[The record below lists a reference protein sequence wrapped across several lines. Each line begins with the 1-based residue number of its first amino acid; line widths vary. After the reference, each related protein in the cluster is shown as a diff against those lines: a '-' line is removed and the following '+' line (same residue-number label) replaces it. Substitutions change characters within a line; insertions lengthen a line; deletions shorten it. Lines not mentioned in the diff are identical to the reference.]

1 MTRRLI
7 LLLAGL
13 MLPLSAQAQTAA
25 PKLDCFSLDQFNG
38 WRAPD
43 DKTVFIRVNSD
54 RYYRLDL
61 ASSCPTLTR
70 ADAHLITRSTAA
82 NRICSATD
90 WDLSV
95 ARSGPGARA
104 SMRCVVKAMTQL
116 SDQDIAA
123 IPKPFKP

>member
-1 MTRRLI
+1 MTRRLT
-7 LLLAGL
+7 LLLMGL
-13 MLPLSAQAQTAA
+13 MLPVSSQAQTVA
-25 PKLDCFSLDQFNG
+25 PKLDCFTLDEFHG

-61 ASSCPTLTR
+61 ASSCPTLIR
-70 ADAHLITRSTAA
+70 ADAHLITHSIAD
-82 NRICSATD
+82 NRICSTTD

-104 SMRCVVKAMTQL
+104 SMRCVVKTMTQL
-116 SDQDIAA
+116 SAQDVAA